1 MNNKEFSAFKS
12 TIFLYIVVLILP
24 FGFYFVYNSFH
35 TIQND
40 TKAISQIS
48 HINIDIN
55 KLSLDINNP
64 NNPSII
70 KNIDNSLHDITI
82 WVENNSKSGFY
93 IGAHSLKKDFE
104 KLQSCWDECKQ
115 YYLSKNEVK
124 LKNSVLKNDYILKD
138 FSIIVEKMVY
148 LKQDKIINVFYIS
161 LMIVM
166 ILMLLSIYL
175 IRAYIEYQ
183 ISKHSIYDKETHLY
197 NHDYL
202 MEHLK
207 TTCARA
213 TRYKYPLSM
222 LSISMKNID
231 KKTLP
236 EAEYKKLMEMVG
248 DMLLSLTRTSDVAC
262 RYNENHIAI
271 ILPFTEHE
279 NAEILKGRIE
289 ETFQKQDFGIST
301 HPEFKLSI
309 VQYEPKEAPKEYI
322 ARATKVLETI

>member
-1 MNNKEFSAFKS
+1 MNKEFSVFKS

-24 FGFYFVYNSFH
+24 FGFYFVYDSFH
-35 TIQND
+35 TIQKD
-40 TKAISQIS
+40 TKSISQIARVS
-48 HINIDIN
+48 TSINNIA
-55 KLSLDINNP
+55 LDIDNRT
-64 NNPSII
+64 NPSTI
-70 KNIDNSLHDITI
+70 KYIDNNLHDIAV
-82 WVENNSKSGFY
+82 WVEKNNKIGFY
-93 IGAHSLKKDFE
+93 IGANSLKKDFE
-104 KLQSCWDECKQ
+104 KILYSWDVCKQ
-115 YYLSKNEVK
+115 KYLAHDEIG
-124 LKNSVLKNDYILKD
+124 LKNNVFKTNGILNN

-175 IRAYIEYQ
+175 VRAYIEYQ
-183 ISKHSIYDKETHLY
+183 ISKHSIYDKETNLY
-197 NHDYL
+197 NHNYL

-309 VQYEPKEAPKEYI
+309 VQYEPKEVPKDYI
-322 ARATKVLETI
+322 SRATKVLETI

>member
-1 MNNKEFSAFKS
+1 MNKEFSVFKS

-24 FGFYFVYNSFH
+24 FGFYFVYDSFH
-35 TIQND
+35 TIQKD
-40 TKAISQIS
+40 TKTISKITNIS
-48 HINIDIN
+48 TSLNDIVLNQNKQSSVIKSIDRNLYNIA
-55 KLSLDINNP
+55 L
-64 NNPSII
+64 
-70 KNIDNSLHDITI
+70 
-82 WVENNSKSGFY
+82 WVEENNNASFY
-93 IGAHSLKKDFE
+93 IGSSSLKQDFE
-104 KLQSCWDECKQ
+104 NIQSNWDRCKQ
-115 YYLSKNEVK
+115 KYLAHDERG
-124 LKNSVLKNDYILKD
+124 LKQSVLKTNALLKN

-175 IRAYIEYQ
+175 VRAYIEYQ

-309 VQYEPKEAPKEYI
+309 VQYEPKEAPKDYI
-322 ARATKVLETI
+322 SRATKVLETI